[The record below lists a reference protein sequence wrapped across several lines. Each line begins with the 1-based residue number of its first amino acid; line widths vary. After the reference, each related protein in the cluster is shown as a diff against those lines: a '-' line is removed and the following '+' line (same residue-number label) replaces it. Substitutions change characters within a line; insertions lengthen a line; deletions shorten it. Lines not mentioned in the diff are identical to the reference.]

1 MIENIQREKSVANNM
16 RRIQQGWNVY
26 GIDGGKVGEVS
37 EVGTNYVLVQKGW
50 LFTRDIYIP
59 LSAIASVEDDA
70 VLLNLSKDQIET
82 MDWDTAPTGETSTA
96 TYGTTYDTAASMTGM
111 AGTAAPTVT
120 GTDDVVTSDSRETRS
135 TLDARAVDT
144 SAARIG
150 TRDVQVGDEMRIP
163 VVEEELRIEKQAV
176 ERGGVR
182 VTTRVEEVPVN
193 EQVTVREERVNVER
207 RPANRPVS
215 DADRAAVQ
223 QGELEV
229 RERREEVVVDK
240 QARIVEEIV
249 INTEAQERT
258 ETVQDTVRRTD
269 VQVEDLTG
277 QTRTSGYTETARTG
291 GRRSARSGSV
301 SDTQRTDAEA
311 TGGDEGAIERG
322 LSKAG
327 NTAERATGVD
337 LDRDRDVG
345 QRDPRNNY

>member
-26 GIDGGKVGEVS
+26 GIDGGKVGDVS

-59 LSAIASVEDDA
+59 LSAIASVEDDG

-82 MDWDTAPTGETSTA
+82 MDWDTVPTGETSTA
-96 TYGTTYDTAASMTGM
+96 TYGTTYDTTAASLTGR
-111 AGTAAPTVT
+111 GDTATPTVT
-120 GTDDVVTSDSRETRS
+120 GMDDAGTSDSRGTRS
-135 TLDARAVDT
+135 TVDARAMET
-144 SAARIG
+144 SAARTG
-150 TRDVQVGDEMRIP
+150 TRDVQAGDEVRIP
-163 VVEEELRIEKQAV
+163 IIQEELRVGKQVV

-193 EQVTVREERVNVER
+193 EQVTVREEHVNVER

-258 ETVQDTVRRTD
+258 ETIQDTVRRTD
-269 VQVEDLTG
+269 
-277 QTRTSGYTETARTG
+277 ET
-291 GRRSARSGSV
+291 
-301 SDTQRTDAEA
+301 
-311 TGGDEGAIERG
+311 
-322 LSKAG
+322 
-327 NTAERATGVD
+327 
-337 LDRDRDVG
+337 
-345 QRDPRNNY
+345 